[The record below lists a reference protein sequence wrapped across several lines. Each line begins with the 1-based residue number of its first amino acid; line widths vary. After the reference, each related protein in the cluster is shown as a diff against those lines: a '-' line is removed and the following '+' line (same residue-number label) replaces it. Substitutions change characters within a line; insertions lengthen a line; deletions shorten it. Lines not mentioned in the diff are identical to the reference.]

1 MVRQRILRTAI
12 IVGIIAALAIVSLS
26 FRDINFLGLNRS
38 ADGPLGL
45 TLGLDLQGGSYLKY
59 QARFSDEV
67 NVTFSR
73 LPDEATV
80 QTLEVEGALT
90 GQPVIV
96 EAEEDEGNVFGIQ
109 APDATG
115 LTSADLEEDVRG
127 ELKTLAD
134 EKGLIVAVEPTVE
147 ATDEGVGFT
156 ATFRPKEG
164 FGEDQILAAMR
175 GIDSRA
181 SIRDSEFQGS
191 NIVYAIEFPQVTID
205 EELQDSITEVLTSL
219 APVLELTVRPGR
231 VPSDDDM
238 AGVIDTINR
247 RINALGTSEPTV
259 QILGDDKVIVQIP
272 GVDDL
277 EEAKETIGTTAQLVF
292 EERICE
298 SEACLE
304 YNDVPIGDGLSG
316 DDLEDAYP
324 DRDTAGLP
332 AVSLRFDGRGTGLF
346 ADLTRRIQGD
356 STRRIVFTLDNEEIL
371 APVARAYIPD
381 GRTIITGGSFTLQDT
396 RTIAIQL
403 KAGAIPVPLTP
414 IAETTVDAT
423 LGQDS
428 LDRSLKAGLVGLALV
443 LVFMVVYYRA
453 PGIVAAV
460 ALMVYAA
467 ILLAV
472 FKLLPVTL
480 TLSGLA
486 GVILS
491 IGMAVDANV
500 LIFERV
506 KEELRTGRT
515 LASSMEVG
523 FRRAWTAIF
532 DGNVST
538 LITCAILWWLGSRL
552 GAPQVT
558 GFSITLG
565 IGVAVSMF
573 TAVTVSRN
581 MLQLMALT
589 RWGRNTSLFTPE
601 GRMRAASASGGGGED

>member
-1 MVRQRILRTAI
+1 MVRRRILRTAI
-12 IVGIIAALAIVSLS
+12 IVGIIAALAILALS

-73 LPDEATV
+73 LPDEGTV

-316 DDLEDAYP
+316 NDLEDAYP

-332 AVSLRFDGRGTGLF
+332 AISLRFDGRGTGLF

-356 STRRIVFTLDNEEIL
+356 TTRRIVFTLDGEEIL
-371 APVARAYIPD
+371 APVSRAYIPD
-381 GRTIITGGSFTLQDT
+381 GRTIIEGAFTLQET
-396 RTIAIQL
+396 RRIAIQL

>member
-1 MVRQRILRTAI
+1 MVRRRILRTAI

-73 LPDEATV
+73 LPDEGTV

-316 DDLEDAYP
+316 NDLEDAYP

-332 AVSLRFDGRGTGLF
+332 AISLRFDGRGTGLF

-356 STRRIVFTLDNEEIL
+356 TTRRIVFTLDGEEIL
-371 APVARAYIPD
+371 APVSRAYIPD
-381 GRTIITGGSFTLQDT
+381 GRTIIEGAFTLQET
-396 RTIAIQL
+396 RRIAIQL

>member
-1 MVRQRILRTAI
+1 MVRRRILRTAI
-12 IVGIIAALAIVSLS
+12 VVGILVALAILALS
-26 FRDINFLGLNRS
+26 FKEIHFLGLDRN

-59 QARFSDEV
+59 QARFPDEV
-67 NVTFSR
+67 DVTFGR
-73 LPDEATV
+73 LPQDAISKDALDT
-80 QTLEVEGALT
+80 ALT
-90 GQPVIV
+90 GYPGTETEIDETDTTRFVITIPDLTEGSEV
-96 EAEEDEGNVFGIQ
+96 DVREELERLALEEG
-109 APDATG
+109 
-115 LTSADLEEDVRG
+115 ADLI
-127 ELKTLAD
+127 TF
-134 EKGLIVAVEPTVE
+134 EPTFPE
-147 ATDEGVGFT
+147 DGP
-156 ATFRPKEG
+156 ATFNISLRPKEP
-164 FGEDQILAAMR
+164 FGDDEVESALASIDPRASVRASQDNRYTIEFRQTSVDEAVEGVVREALAA
-175 GIDSRA
+175 
-181 SIRDSEFQGS
+181 
-191 NIVYAIEFPQVTID
+191 
-205 EELQDSITEVLTSL
+205 L
-219 APVLELTVRPGR
+219 APVEELNVRLGR
-231 VPSDDDM
+231 QPSDEDM
-238 AGVIDTINR
+238 QGVIDTINR
-247 RINALGTSEPTV
+247 RINALGTSEPTI
-259 QILGDDKVIVQIP
+259 QRLGEDKVIVQLP
-272 GVDDL
+272 GVEDL
-277 EEAKETIGTTAQLVF
+277 VEAKETIGTTAQLVF
-292 EERICE
+292 EERICDN
-298 SEACLE
+298 EACLE
-304 YNDVPIGDGLSG
+304 YTDVPIGDGLTG

-324 DRDTAGLP
+324 DRDPAGLP
-332 AVSLRFDGRGTGLF
+332 AVSLRFDGRGTRLF

-356 STRRIVFTLDNEEIL
+356 TTRRIVFTLDGNEIL
-371 APVARAYIPD
+371 APVSRAYIPD
-381 GRTIITGGSFTLQDT
+381 GRTIIEGTFTVEET
-396 RTIAIQL
+396 RRIAIQL
-403 KAGAIPVPLTP
+403 RSGAIPVPLTP

-428 LDRSLKAGLVGLALV
+428 LDRSLKAGMVGLALV
-443 LVFMVVYYRA
+443 LGFMVVYYRA
-453 PGIVAAV
+453 PGLVAAV
-460 ALMVYAA
+460 ALLIYAA

-515 LASSMEVG
+515 LASSMDVG

-581 MLQLMALT
+581 LLQLMALT
-589 RWGRNTSLFTPE
+589 RMGRRLGLFSPE
-601 GRMRAASASGGGGED
+601 GQLRPAGVGEGH

>member
-1 MVRQRILRTAI
+1 MVRRRILRTAI
-12 IVGIIAALAIVSLS
+12 IVGIIAALAILALS

-73 LPDEATV
+73 LPDEGTV

>member
-73 LPDEATV
+73 LPDEGTV

-316 DDLEDAYP
+316 NDLEDAYP

-332 AVSLRFDGRGTGLF
+332 AISLRFDGRGTGLF

-356 STRRIVFTLDNEEIL
+356 TTRRIVFTLDGEEIL
-371 APVARAYIPD
+371 APVSRAYIPD
-381 GRTIITGGSFTLQDT
+381 GRTIIEGAFTLQET
-396 RTIAIQL
+396 RRIAIQL

>member
-1 MVRQRILRTAI
+1 MVRRRILRTAI
-12 IVGIIAALAIVSLS
+12 IVGIIAALAILALS

-73 LPDEATV
+73 LPDEGTV

-205 EELQDSITEVLTSL
+205 EELQDLITEVLTGL
-219 APVLELTVRPGR
+219 APVQELTVRPGR

-316 DDLEDAYP
+316 NDLEDAYP

-332 AVSLRFDGRGTGLF
+332 AISLRFDGRGTGLF

-356 STRRIVFTLDNEEIL
+356 TTRRIVFTLDGEEIL
-371 APVARAYIPD
+371 APVSRAYIPD
-381 GRTIITGGSFTLQDT
+381 GRTIIEGAFTLQET
-396 RTIAIQL
+396 RRIAIQL